1 MKLIFREYLSSLR
14 ERGEL
19 DVIMPDLLSELG
31 MNVLSRP
38 GIGTR
43 QYGVDVAAI
52 GNDNGTPTIFLFSIK
67 PGDLTRAAWDTG
79 PQSLRASL
87 NEILDVY
94 IPSRIPQRYA
104 DYPVVVVLCI
114 GGDVLENVGPNV
126 DRYMDNHKAERLRF
140 DLWNGDRLSDLLL
153 SGVLREKALPGT
165 WHSDL
170 RKCLAMVD
178 ESQIS
183 FSHFCRLLASVAEPC
198 KPSRPARLTAIRR
211 IYVAL
216 WTLYAWSRGGGNTE
230 SAFLCGERAALI
242 CWTLAKDHIH
252 GNSKPAR
259 DIRASIERLVAL
271 HQMIASDYLAT
282 NVVPRSNVR
291 HGLVSAVPSQESLDI
306 NLRLFD
312 VLGRIGMHGLWQM
325 HRFQCLDRKRDK
337 AERESLRE
345 EMSNTARLIVDV
357 ISHNPILCTPIKDN
371 QAIDIDITCHFLIRV
386 QCDDFIRK
394 WIHNIA
400 YATTFAFRTNGPYP
414 CMYDDYRDLMDHPRN
429 ADEYRLE
436 ATAASILLPTL
447 AAWAALTQDSET
459 MAHLSEFA
467 AGDYRHST
475 LQLLY
480 PGTDTEAHLYVGGT
494 LHGLNVNGFT
504 IPDNCQEMLSFLRE
518 ECRATSAFDSLSARA
533 HGLSP
538 LIFLASRHHRVP
550 VPPQFWPLD

>member
-38 GIGTR
+38 GVGTR
-43 QYGVDVAAI
+43 QYGVDVAAV
-52 GNDNGTPTIFLFSIK
+52 GNDVDGTATVFLLSIK
-67 PGDLTRAAWDTG
+67 PGDLTRSGWSSG

-87 NEILDVY
+87 DEILDVY
-94 IPSRIPQRYA
+94 IPSHIPKRYA

-114 GGDVLENVGPNV
+114 GGDVLENVQRNV
-126 DRYMDNHKAERLRF
+126 DGYMANNKAERLRF

-153 SGVLREKALPGT
+153 SGVLREKALPDT

-178 ESQIS
+178 EPQVS
-183 FSHFCRLLASVAEPC
+183 FSHFCQLLTSVAERC

-216 WTLYAWSRGGGNTE
+216 WTLYAWSRRDGNTE
-230 SAFLCGERAALI
+230 SAFLCSERASLI
-242 CWTLAKDHIH
+242 CWALARDHIH

-259 DIRASIERLVAL
+259 ELRASIERLVDL
-271 HQMIASDYLAT
+271 YQMIASGYLDT
-282 NVVPRSNVR
+282 NVVPRSKVR
-291 HGLVSAVPSQESLDI
+291 HGLVSAVPSQEALDV

-312 VLGRIGMHGLWQM
+312 VLGRIGLYGLWQVW
-325 HRFQCLDRKRDK
+325 RFQKLDEKRHK
-337 AERESLRE
+337 AERETLRE
-345 EMSNTARLIVDV
+345 ALSYTARLIMDA
-357 ISHNPILCTPIKDN
+357 ILHNPILCTPIKDN
-371 QAIDIDITCHFLIRV
+371 QAIDIDIACHFLIRV
-386 QCDDFIRK
+386 QCGDFIRK
-394 WIHNIA
+394 WIHNVA
-400 YATTFAFRTNGPYP
+400 HATTFAFRTKGHYP

-429 ADEYRLE
+429 TDEYRQE

-447 AAWAALTQDSET
+447 AAWAAMTRDSET
-459 MAHLSEFA
+459 MSHLSEFV

-480 PGTDTEAHLYVGGT
+480 PGSDTEAHLYEGGT
-494 LHGLNVNGFT
+494 LNGLNVNGFT
-504 IPDNCQEMLSFLRE
+504 IPDNCEDMISLIRE

-533 HGLSP
+533 HGLWP

-550 VPPQFWPLD
+550 VPPQFWQ